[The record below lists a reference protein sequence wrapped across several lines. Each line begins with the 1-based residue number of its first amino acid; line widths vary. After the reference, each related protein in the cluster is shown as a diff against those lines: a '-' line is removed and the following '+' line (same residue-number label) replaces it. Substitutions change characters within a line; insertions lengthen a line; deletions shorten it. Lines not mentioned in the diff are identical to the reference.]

1 MWPFPSKPKSKPM
14 RRRLTGETVAN
25 LVREALLE
33 DAATN
38 LRVLM
43 QKDEMA
49 CVELAELHAI
59 AKKCAMPWRKDVWEC
74 EDIARNHVNE
84 AQKIAANEGCSWAIG
99 TVRARP
105 PGWAD
110 MQVKPDALHVYVW
123 FVTLAGR
130 VCFYDS
136 TALKAAHEDDLI
148 EADYAIT

>member
-1 MWPFPSKPKSKPM
+1 
-14 RRRLTGETVAN
+14 LTGETVSG

-33 DAATN
+33 EAATN
-38 LRVLM
+38 LRVIM

-49 CVELAELHAI
+49 CVELAELHAL

-74 EDIARNHVNE
+74 EDIARNLVNE

-105 PGWAD
+105 PGWSE

-123 FVTLAGR
+123 YITLTGR
-130 VCFYDS
+130 VYFYDPAAR
-136 TALKAAHEDDLI
+136 TAAYEDDVI